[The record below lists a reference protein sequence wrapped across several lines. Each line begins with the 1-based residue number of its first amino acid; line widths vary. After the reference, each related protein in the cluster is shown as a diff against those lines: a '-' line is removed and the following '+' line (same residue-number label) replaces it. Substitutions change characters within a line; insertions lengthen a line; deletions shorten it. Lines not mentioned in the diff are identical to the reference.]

1 MLMRS
6 FDVFDDLFRLF
17 DTDLSDLFGRNGM
30 GSRGGTRL
38 FPAMEVKRTDGE
50 LVVRMELPGVDPESV
65 DVTLD
70 DTTLRVRAQRR
81 ASDDAGDYL
90 RREFAYGIFERV
102 VTLPTGIDPERLSAR
117 YDAGILEV
125 RIPYEGAKAVK
136 VPVEIG
142 SGEQKAL
149 KAAS

>member
-6 FDVFDDLFRLF
+6 FDVFDDLFRRF
-17 DTDLSDLFGRNGM
+17 ETDLFDLFGRNGI
-30 GSRGGTRL
+30 GSRGGARL
-38 FPAMEVKRTDGE
+38 IPAVEVQRTDGE

-70 DTTLRVRAQRR
+70 DTTLRVSAERR
-81 ASDDAGDYL
+81 GPDDAGDYL
-90 RREFAYGIFERV
+90 RREFAHGIFERR
-102 VTLPTGIDPERLSAR
+102 VTLPTGIDPQRLSAR

-136 VPVEIG
+136 VPVKIG
-142 SGEQKAL
+142 SAEHKAL
-149 KAAS
+149 TAAS

>member
-6 FDVFDDLFRLF
+6 FDVFDDLFRRF
-17 DTDLSDLFGRNGM
+17 ETDLSDLFGRNGM
-30 GSRGGTRL
+30 GSRGEARL

-50 LVVRMELPGVDPESV
+50 LVVRMELPGIDAESV

-70 DTTLRVRAQRR
+70 DTTLRVRAERR
-81 ASDDAGDYL
+81 ASDDAGEYL
-90 RREFAYGIFERV
+90 RREFAYGIFERR
-102 VTLPTGIDPERLSAR
+102 VTLPTGIDPEKLSAR
-117 YDAGILEV
+117 FDAGILEV

-142 SGEQKAL
+142 SGEQKTL